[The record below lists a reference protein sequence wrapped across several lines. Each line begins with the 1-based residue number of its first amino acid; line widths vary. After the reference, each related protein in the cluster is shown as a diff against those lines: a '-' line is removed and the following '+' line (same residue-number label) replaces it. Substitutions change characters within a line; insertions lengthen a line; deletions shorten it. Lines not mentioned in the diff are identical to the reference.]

1 MKRRFLV
8 SCEFENL
15 EGGSPETETMW
26 VSFGAVTLVI
36 MTLLK
41 ATLVIRLWIY
51 RPYLQCKL

>member
-15 EGGSPETETMW
+15 KGGSPETETMW

-36 MTLLK
+36 MTLLIT
-41 ATLVIRLWIY
+41 TLVIRLWIY
-51 RPYLQCKL
+51 RPYLQ